1 MTYAQI
7 EEAHSQVEGFRDR
20 LQRAVVRREA
30 GVLPSAAVASPT
42 PPPPSPP
49 PLPFAPSEIAHS
61 QEGEVLIGL
70 EHALSEGASASS
82 PHPPPPASESGSSQ
96 DDDTCSESG
105 GVIINPEDALSEGE

>member
-1 MTYAQI
+1 M
-7 EEAHSQVEGFRDR
+7 
-20 LQRAVVRREA
+20 RREA

-42 PPPPSPP
+42 PPP
-49 PLPFAPSEIAHS
+49 LLIAPSESAHS

-82 PHPPPPASESGSSQ
+82 PHQHPPPPASESGSSQ